1 MEVNVQ
7 RDYQPL
13 FTLVQPL
20 HTEMA
25 DKGALTVYIATSTMF
40 LACCKDSAK
49 SSMLKRSGSLG
60 TIEAVSYVTISIPNI
75 TTLPHITVTTCCLGG
90 TSRIF
95 VGSLI

>member
-25 DKGALTVYIATSTMF
+25 DKVALTVYTAIFTKF

-49 SSMLKRSGSLG
+49 SCICTVSLKWGDHHRYLSNLM
-60 TIEAVSYVTISIPNI
+60 YVLMNA
-75 TTLPHITVTTCCLGG
+75 L
-90 TSRIF
+90 
-95 VGSLI
+95 

>member
-25 DKGALTVYIATSTMF
+25 DKVALTVYALYLSNGVITI
-40 LACCKDSAK
+40 DI
-49 SSMLKRSGSLG
+49 SL
-60 TIEAVSYVTISIPNI
+60 T
-75 TTLPHITVTTCCLGG
+75 
-90 TSRIF
+90 
-95 VGSLI
+95 